1 MKRLLTI
8 AAAATLIIGVSLPA
22 AAINPG
28 NSPQMAAAAAAPAIA
43 APKAEQDLSLSI
55 AAGVVQARD
64 AFAAEAKPAPP
75 PVTTTYWSN
84 VYSGAIPDAWLGY
97 LPVWPA
103 DPGSLVDGFGPR
115 GGGFHGGIDLF
126 AGYGST
132 IVAPGAGT
140 VTVVAYHWSW
150 GQMVKIDH
158 GGGVQTLYAHLVD
171 GSPMVSPGQWVE
183 AGTPLGLLGATGEA
197 YGAHLHFEVYLDGQK
212 ADPFGF
218 LP

>member
-8 AAAATLIIGVSLPA
+8 AAAAALIIGVSLPA
-22 AAINPG
+22 AAINPVDDAAVA
-28 NSPQMAAAAAAPAIA
+28 MAAEPAVAAGTP
-43 APKAEQDLSLSI
+43 EQELSLSI
-55 AAGVVQARD
+55 AQGVVTARD
-64 AFAAEAKPAPP
+64 AFDAEPKPPPPP

-84 VYSGAIPDAWLGY
+84 VYTGAVEDAWLGY

-126 AGYGST
+126 AGYGT
-132 IVAPGAGT
+132 PVVAAGAGT
-140 VTVVAYHWSW
+140 VTVVAWHWSW

-183 AGTPLGLLGATGEA
+183 AGTPIGLLGETGEA
-197 YGAHLHFEVYLDGQK
+197 YGAHLHFEVYLNGQK